1 MKEIK
6 IMADYQCHPLWGVQP
21 DDFGDISPDDLPI
34 SLELKKSLHDW
45 ATRYDL
51 TLKMD
56 DPASSGFQNKILE
69 SIFIEDGRKLAIK
82 LQEELGINYNIVYQ
96 F

>member
-1 MKEIK
+1 
-6 IMADYQCHPLWGVQP
+6 MADYQCHPLWGVQP
-21 DDFGDISPDDLPI
+21 GDFGDISPDDLPI

-56 DPASSGFQNKILE
+56 DPASSGFHNKILE

>member
-1 MKEIK
+1 
-6 IMADYQCHPLWGVQP
+6 MADYQCHPLWGVQP
-21 DDFGDISPDDLPI
+21 DDFGDISPDGLPI

-51 TLKMD
+51 TLNMD
-56 DPASSGFQNKILE
+56 DPASSGFDSKKLE
-69 SIFIEDGRKLAIK
+69 SLFIEDGRKLAIK